1 MKLRVWLVGQYQEL
15 VAEPY
20 CVDNATKAVTVNEY
34 LCKAKEKLNH
44 PWLRS
49 TIGHNIVAEIEII
62 YKLLLAQDSI
72 SACQTKDAIV
82 RLHMVKSTPAEA

>member
-49 TIGHNIVAEIEII
+49 TVGHNIVAEIEII
-62 YKLLLAQDSI
+62 HKLLLAQDSI

-82 RLHMVKSTPAEA
+82 RLHMVKSTPEA